1 MTIHTER
8 MKHKKSIPSLLVL
21 LLLVVTACS
30 SIECPVQNK
39 VASCYEI
46 NGGVFADTLTVS
58 TLRQD
63 GKDTVLL
70 SYGVGLASFQ
80 LPLSF
85 NQPVDVLLFRREQL
99 NVTDTVWVEKD
110 DQPHFESVD
119 CGVTYFHTL
128 KSVRHTKL
136 GIDSIAILKTTV
148 DYDLTASHLRIYFKA
163 DS

>member
-1 MTIHTER
+1 M
-8 MKHKKSIPSLLVL
+8 
-21 LLLVVTACS
+21 
-30 SIECPVQNK
+30 
-39 VASCYEI
+39 

-85 NQPVDVLLFRREQL
+85 NQPVDVLLFRREHL